1 MNLSVIIPYR
11 ADGGVRTR
19 QLEFQLRRFKQMDSS
34 IEVIV
39 SEDKLKGGAWIDF
52 NKSKLLNQG
61 VERATK
67 DNILIL
73 DVDVILNKSD
83 IEKALE
89 LVNGKSIVLP
99 YNKINFM
106 SKSDSDRVLNCKP
119 KLDYPYENL
128 HGLVAI
134 KKELDTNGTYFVT
147 KENYWKAFGHEER
160 YVGWGGED
168 GSFIS
173 ACVTL
178 IDKPYIRL
186 DTHAIH
192 LWHEKTKL
200 VRQIQGEKR
209 ELYTRYLN
217 ARYNKEEMLSIIK
230 ERNGKS

>member
-39 SEDKLKGGAWIDF
+39 SEDKSKSGAWIDF
-52 NKSKLLNQG
+52 NKSRLLNEG
-61 VERATK
+61 VSRATK

-73 DVDVILNKSD
+73 DVDVVLNKSD

-89 LVNGKSIVLP
+89 LVNEKSIVLP
-99 YNKINFM
+99 YTKINFM
-106 SKSDSDRVLNCKP
+106 NKTDSDKVLKCKP
-119 KLDYPYENL
+119 KLDYPYESL
-128 HGLVAI
+128 HGLIAT

-147 KENYWKAFGHEER
+147 KENYWKAFGHEEL

-178 IDKPYIRL
+178 IDKPYVRL
-186 DTHAIH
+186 EAHAIH
-192 LWHEKTKL
+192 LWHEKTKI
-200 VRQIQGEKR
+200 VRQIKGDKR
-209 ELYTRYLN
+209 ELYTRYLK